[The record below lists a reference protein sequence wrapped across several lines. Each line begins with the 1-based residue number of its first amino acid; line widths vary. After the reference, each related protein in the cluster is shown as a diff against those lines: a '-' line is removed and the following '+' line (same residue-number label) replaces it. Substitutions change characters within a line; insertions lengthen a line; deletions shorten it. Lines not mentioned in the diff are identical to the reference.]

1 MSAAIDDARRTS
13 ARFLWLAV
21 VLALP
26 CLFILLPMI
35 AFLIYGFWHVE
46 GTDIVRS
53 FSPKSYVDFLGNE
66 AYVSV
71 FFKTFALALKVMAIN
86 LLLGYPVAYFISTVE
101 GRRRYYLILALIVP
115 LLMSYIIKIYAMR
128 AILGPKGLLNQAL
141 LIVGLLDKPSDL
153 FLFNMNACLLYTSPS
168 PRDS

>member
-13 ARFLWLAV
+13 ARLLWLAV

-35 AFLIYGFWHVE
+35 AFLVYGFWHVE

-53 FSPKSYVDFLGNE
+53 FSLRSYVDFLGNE

-86 LLLGYPVAYFISTVE
+86 LLLGYPVAYFIAAMILVTA
-101 GRRRYYLILALIVP
+101 LAL
-115 LLMSYIIKIYAMR
+115 
-128 AILGPKGLLNQAL
+128 AL
-141 LIVGLLDKPSDL
+141 KVLLDLIRLRARP
-153 FLFNMNACLLYTSPS
+153 TSE
-168 PRDS
+168 DGGA

>member
-13 ARFLWLAV
+13 ARLLWLAV

-53 FSPKSYVDFLGNE
+53 FSLKSYVDFLGNE
-66 AYVSV
+66 AYVSG
-71 FFKTFALALKVMAIN
+71 FFKTFALALKLEPEGPSNADAIRLRN
-86 LLLGYPVAYFISTVE
+86 PSGKQRLLVTFELG
-101 GRRRYYLILALIVP
+101 R
-115 LLMSYIIKIYAMR
+115 
-128 AILGPKGLLNQAL
+128 NW
-141 LIVGLLDKPSDL
+141 
-153 FLFNMNACLLYTSPS
+153 
-168 PRDS
+168 